1 MLIVPN
7 IIEETSK
14 GIQSFTIQD
23 SMLRN
28 REIFLTG
35 EINEES
41 ATEIIRQLMYLE
53 SRSSDPVTPVYQQ
66 SGRQRYERHGN
77 LRLYRCDAVEGK
89 YGLYW
94 PGGQYGG
101 NSVPGRC

>member
-35 EINEES
+35 EIN
-41 ATEIIRQLMYLE
+41 
-53 SRSSDPVTPVYQQ
+53 
-66 SGRQRYERHGN
+66 
-77 LRLYRCDAVEGK
+77 
-89 YGLYW
+89 
-94 PGGQYGG
+94 
-101 NSVPGRC
+101 